1 MKFLR
6 DTWLVFQRQ
15 TLLLVRNPVW
25 VTVGIIQPL
34 FYLLLFAPLLKPA
47 LSRPGQVLTDA
58 QTYRIFVPGI
68 LVMLAMF
75 MGFSGFGLIAE
86 LRAGIIERSRVT
98 PVSRVALLLGRTL
111 RDVASLL
118 FQATV
123 VTLLAVAFGLRANMT
138 DVVLAF
144 LLVALMAMFMA
155 SIGYALGLKLRS
167 EDALAPLLNM
177 FVVPIMLLSGIL
189 LPLTLAPLWLQRVA
203 DWNPF
208 SWGVEASRALFQGDR
223 GSDFIWQALLILGPL
238 TALAVIVSSRAFA
251 KSVR

>member
-15 TLLLVRNPVW
+15 ALLLARNPVW
-25 VTVGIIQPL
+25 LAVGIIQPL

-47 LSRPGQVLTDA
+47 LGAQTDA
-58 QTYRIFVPGI
+58 QTYRIFVPGM
-68 LVMLAMF
+68 LVMLSMF

-98 PVSRVALLLGRTL
+98 PVSRVALLLGRCL

-118 FQATV
+118 FQAV
-123 VTLLAVAFGLRANMT
+123 AVTLLAIPFGLRADIVN
-138 DVVLAF
+138 VLLAF

-155 SIGYALGLKLRS
+155 SLGYALGLKLRS

-177 FVVPIMLLSGIL
+177 LVVPVMLLSGIL
-189 LPLTLAPLWLQRVA
+189 LPLTYAPNWLKRVA
-203 DWNPF
+203 EWNPF
-208 SWGVEASRALFQGDR
+208 SWGVEAARALFAGDR
-223 GSDFIWQALLILGPL
+223 ASDYIWQALLILGPL
-238 TALAVIVSSRAFA
+238 TLLAVVISSRAFA

>member
-6 DTWLVFQRQ
+6 DTWLVYSRQ
-15 TLLLVRNPVW
+15 MLLQIRNPVW
-25 VTVGIIQPL
+25 VAVGIIQPL

-47 LSRPGQVLTDA
+47 LGAQDDA
-58 QTYRIFVPGI
+58 TTYRIFVPGM

-98 PVSRVALLLGRTL
+98 PVSRVALMLGRCF
-111 RDVASLL
+111 RDVTTLM
-118 FQATV
+118 FQAV
-123 VTLLAVAFGLRANMT
+123 IVTLLAIPFGLRVKLV
-138 DVVLAF
+138 DVLLAY
-144 LLVALMAMFMA
+144 LLVALMAMFMS

-177 FVVPIMLLSGIL
+177 LVVPVMLLAGIL
-189 LPLTLAPLWLQRVA
+189 LPLTYAPAWLKRVA
-203 DWNPF
+203 DFNPF
-208 SWGVEASRALFQGDR
+208 SWGVEGARALFAGDA
-223 GSDFIWQALLILGPL
+223 GNPYVWKALLILGPL
-238 TALAVIVSSRAFA
+238 TLLAVVVSSRAFA